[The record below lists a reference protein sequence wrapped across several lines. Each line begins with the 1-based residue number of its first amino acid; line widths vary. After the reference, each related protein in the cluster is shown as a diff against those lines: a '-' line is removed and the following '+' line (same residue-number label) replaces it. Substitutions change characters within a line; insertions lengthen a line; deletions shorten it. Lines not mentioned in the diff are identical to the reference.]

1 MTVNSI
7 AIRLGVEGGAELRR
21 TLDEAGTAGQTAF
34 QRIGAAADQAG
45 AATDRQTAR
54 FQRLA
59 AAQREAEARER
70 AQANVN
76 ALLGVRDAP
85 VGAAK
90 ASASVFE
97 EAARVETEAL
107 RRAAE
112 ARTATVR
119 TTVAGWRELGTA
131 GAATLANIDAGRR
144 LGAMGSVPAA
154 ANQNAAPGKA
164 AGRRLRPDEVTNL
177 MYQGGDVAAQLAS
190 GSSLGLIALQQ
201 GPQIAQM
208 FAGPG
213 GASVKG
219 ALGQASEAAA
229 GLAARIGLVG
239 AGIGGLTA
247 AAALGVTALIAY
259 RNGQAEVEK
268 ALTGVG
274 RASGA
279 TLAGINAVADGQSQ
293 AGAMSR
299 RSAREIAATYAGT
312 GRIDASLLGGAVGAT
327 PDLARFLGVER
338 AEGATELAA
347 ALADVSRGA
356 TDLAQRYGLL
366 SDAQAESI
374 RRLEAQGD
382 RLGAQRRLLDTV
394 RDSTRGLAEATT
406 GWGRA
411 TEWLSDRWD
420 ALGRGLDRIV
430 TGGDLDTRLKTARDA
445 LAEARKE
452 AEGANG
458 YYRQA
463 ILDPRIATY
472 EREVAELEKQ
482 VGARDAVSEQAQ
494 RAQRST
500 EVGGVI
506 RSLLPEQRELQALQD
521 KVELVRKATADPV
534 KFGLDARQLQE
545 ATAAFERIAR
555 LARTMADDVDR
566 FGSTAVAA
574 ANRAAEFGLRTATMN
589 PVDRA
594 AAEIRET
601 YARKAREAGLDPE
614 GRSSE
619 QVRSAYEARLQ
630 ATTDLFER
638 QRLARERDKLLLDG
652 RKLDGLRR
660 ERDLGLE
667 ALRARTEQSA
677 IRSTRIP
684 ESFVPMI
691 VGAESGG
698 RDTARNPRSSATG
711 AGQFIDGTWLRL
723 FKDRFAERAAAMS
736 DGEILARRTHRA
748 DSEAMI
754 EAYAQENAR
763 ALERAR
769 LPVTS
774 TNLYL
779 GHHFGEGG
787 MLALLRADP
796 DARARDVLGR
806 KVAEANPR
814 TVGDQ
819 TVGGTIGTVAGMVAR
834 NDPGIRASRDQVE
847 VMRAQIGVTDMAAA
861 SAARLER
868 VQELLNQE
876 RQRGSDLGR
885 AFVTAQD
892 LIAAS
897 SEKLT
902 PEMAAQRKA
911 ILEIADAYGQVSAA
925 STDYRGRS
933 TLMFEREQ
941 LGRTDAEA
949 SIYARAR
956 SVYGETGS
964 REAQAFIGQAREN
977 AELYEAKS
985 MITDGARSFVSDLR
999 RSGDAAS
1006 ALSNAFGSAADRL
1019 MSKAL
1024 DSVISSAFGGGGS
1037 GSGGAGGIG
1046 GFLASLFGGGGGDG
1060 KATGMTLYASPAGP
1074 GFADGGWTGPGGRT
1088 DVAGLVHRGEVVFSQ
1103 DDVARHGGVTAVEAL
1118 RRSGGL
1124 RGYAAGGVVGREV
1137 FTMPSARTISSAGAD
1152 RPAIVFSPN
1161 IVPPTGYEA
1170 RTREVDDGQGGRR
1183 PEIFFEEMT
1192 ARGIQSPR
1200 GQAALKQQRLA
1211 AR

>member
-7 AIRLGVEGGAELRR
+7 GIRLGVEGGAELRR

-76 ALLGVRDAP
+76 VLLGVRDAP
-85 VGAAK
+85 AGAAR

-97 EAARVETEAL
+97 EAARTETEAL

-144 LGAMGSVPAA
+144 LGAMGSLPAA
-154 ANQNAAPGKA
+154 ANQNA

-177 MYQGGDVAAQLAS
+177 MYQGGDIAAQLGS
-190 GSSLGLIALQQ
+190 GSSLGMIALQQ

-219 ALGQASEAAA
+219 ALGQAGEAAA

-239 AGIGGLTA
+239 VGIGGVTA

-312 GRIDASLLGGAVGAT
+312 GRIDASLLGGAVSAT

-374 RRLEAQGD
+374 RRMEAQGD

-411 TEWLSDRWD
+411 TQWLSDRWD

-482 VGARDAVSEQAQ
+482 AGARDAVSEQVQ
-494 RAQRST
+494 RARRSV

-521 KVELVRKATADPV
+521 KVELVRKAIADPV
-534 KFGLDARQLQE
+534 KFGLDQRQLQE
-545 ATAAFERIAR
+545 ATAGFERIAR
-555 LARTMADDVDR
+555 LARTMAEDVDR

-601 YARKAREAGLDPE
+601 YARKARDAGLDPDA
-614 GRSSE
+614 RSAE
-619 QVRSAYEARLQ
+619 QVRSAYEARLL

-638 QRLARERDKLLLDG
+638 QRLARERDKELRDG
-652 RKLDGLRR
+652 RELDGLRR

-677 IRSTRIP
+677 IRSARIP

-711 AGQFIDGTWLRL
+711 AGQFIDDTWLRL

-796 DARARDVLGR
+796 GARARDVLGR

-892 LIAAS
+892 LITAS

-949 SIYARAR
+949 SIHARAR

-977 AELYEAKS
+977 AELFEAKS

-1019 MSKAL
+1019 MSKAM
-1024 DSVISSAFGGGGS
+1024 DSVISSAFGGGG
-1037 GSGGAGGIG
+1037 GSGGASGIG
-1046 GFLASLFGGGGGDG
+1046 GFLASLFGGGGDG

-1074 GFADGGWTGPGGRT
+1074 GFADGGWTGPGGRA

-1103 DDVARHGGVTAVEAL
+1103 DDVARHGGVAAVEAL

-1124 RGYAAGGVVGREV
+1124 RGYAEGGIVGAEA
-1137 FTMPSARTISSAGAD
+1137 FTLPSRAAFAPAGAGPQINAPISITMQGSSGDPAVD
-1152 RPAIVFSPN
+1152 RAYIEQTAAVLRGEMRSIFHQEQANSL
-1161 IVPPTGYEA
+1161 
-1170 RTREVDDGQGGRR
+1170 RTNGALWKAGLRR
-1183 PEIFFEEMT
+1183 S
-1192 ARGIQSPR
+1192 G
-1200 GQAALKQQRLA
+1200 
-1211 AR
+1211 

>member
-1 MTVNSI
+1 
-7 AIRLGVEGGAELRR
+7 
-21 TLDEAGTAGQTAF
+21 
-34 QRIGAAADQAG
+34 
-45 AATDRQTAR
+45 
-54 FQRLA
+54 
-59 AAQREAEARER
+59 
-70 AQANVN
+70 
-76 ALLGVRDAP
+76 
-85 VGAAK
+85 
-90 ASASVFE
+90 
-97 EAARVETEAL
+97 
-107 RRAAE
+107 
-112 ARTATVR
+112 
-119 TTVAGWRELGTA
+119 
-131 GAATLANIDAGRR
+131 
-144 LGAMGSVPAA
+144 
-154 ANQNAAPGKA
+154 
-164 AGRRLRPDEVTNL
+164 
-177 MYQGGDVAAQLAS
+177 
-190 GSSLGLIALQQ
+190 
-201 GPQIAQM
+201 
-208 FAGPG
+208 
-213 GASVKG
+213 
-219 ALGQASEAAA
+219 
-229 GLAARIGLVG
+229 
-239 AGIGGLTA
+239 
-247 AAALGVTALIAY
+247 
-259 RNGQAEVEK
+259 
-268 ALTGVG
+268 
-274 RASGA
+274 
-279 TLAGINAVADGQSQ
+279 
-293 AGAMSR
+293 
-299 RSAREIAATYAGT
+299 
-312 GRIDASLLGGAVGAT
+312 
-327 PDLARFLGVER
+327 
-338 AEGATELAA
+338 
-347 ALADVSRGA
+347 
-356 TDLAQRYGLL
+356 
-366 SDAQAESI
+366 
-374 RRLEAQGD
+374 
-382 RLGAQRRLLDTV
+382 
-394 RDSTRGLAEATT
+394 
-406 GWGRA
+406 
-411 TEWLSDRWD
+411 
-420 ALGRGLDRIV
+420 
-430 TGGDLDTRLKTARDA
+430 
-445 LAEARKE
+445 
-452 AEGANG
+452 
-458 YYRQA
+458 
-463 ILDPRIATY
+463 
-472 EREVAELEKQ
+472 
-482 VGARDAVSEQAQ
+482 
-494 RAQRST
+494 
-500 EVGGVI
+500 
-506 RSLLPEQRELQALQD
+506 
-521 KVELVRKATADPV
+521 
-534 KFGLDARQLQE
+534 QE

-555 LARTMADDVDR
+555 LARTMTEDVDR

-574 ANRAAEFGLRTATMN
+574 ANRAAEFGLRTTTMN

-601 YARKAREAGLDPE
+601 YTRKTREAGLDPE
-614 GRSSE
+614 GRNAG
-619 QVRSAYEARLQ
+619 QIGAAYDARMQ

-638 QRLARERDKLLLDG
+638 QRLARERDKLLRDG
-652 RKLDGLRR
+652 RELDGLRR
-660 ERDLGLE
+660 ERDLSLE

-677 IRSTRIP
+677 IRSARIP

-769 LPVTS
+769 LPVTA

-796 DARARDVLGR
+796 GARARDVLGR

-892 LIAAS
+892 LITAS

-925 STDYRGRS
+925 GTDYRGRS

-964 REAQAFIGQAREN
+964 REAQAFIGQARKN
-977 AELYEAKS
+977 AELFEAKS

-1046 GFLASLFGGGGGDG
+1046 GFLASLFGGGGDG

-1074 GFADGGWTGPGGRT
+1074 GFADGGWTGPGGRSV
-1088 DVAGLVHRGEVVFSQ
+1088 VAGLVHRGEVVFSQ
-1103 DDVARHGGVTAVEAL
+1103 DDVARHGGVAAVEAL

-1124 RGYAAGGVVGREV
+1124 RGYAEGGIVGAEA
-1137 FTMPSARTISSAGAD
+1137 FTLPSRAAFAPASGGSPIHAPISITMQGSSGDPAVD
-1152 RPAIVFSPN
+1152 RAYIEQ
-1161 IVPPTGYEA
+1161 TAAALRG
-1170 RTREVDDGQGGRR
+1170 
-1183 PEIFFEEMT
+1183 EM
-1192 ARGIQSPR
+1192 RGIFHQE
-1200 GQAALKQQRLA
+1200 QANSLRTNGALWKAGLR
-1211 AR
+1211 RSG